1 MIQYKFQEL
10 FFFLI
15 LFFHEIVVLVCFCRM
30 RLPLLLSP
38 LSVSGSLELPLVF
51 AGEGPT
57 TLAVVGVATD
67 ASTAFERVWL
77 SFSDGC
83 SIDTVPGSYRFVD
96 RVFCLRTHNAT
107 QNFTYHDCPYLTEIH
122 DADDASNPYVGA
134 VQLGIG
140 PGSPI
145 MNFGGSVD
153 ILPRRLILG
162 QSHEEFEQQFCLPGT
177 LLSVPYSLDTT
188 GAGRHL
194 RITPNTTYV
203 VQYPF
208 LEASVSWAI
217 TGLSIVNDRFIGF
230 EVPETLYSD
239 LVDVINIESPYWDD
253 TDIFPTFA
261 SCERVRNTLPT
272 VSLVFEEYGQ
282 LVLYPE
288 DYTEM
293 VDADQCI
300 LYVMPGPI
308 NGSMRFNPLRLT
320 DFNIRLTETNLTF
333 CDSLS
338 L

>member
-1 MIQYKFQEL
+1 MIQSKFQEQ
-10 FFFLI
+10 FVFLN

-38 LSVSGSLELPLVF
+38 LRVSGSLELPLVF

-57 TLAVVGVATD
+57 TLAVVGVARD
-67 ASTAFERVWL
+67 DSTAFERVWL
-77 SFSDGC
+77 SFSDSC

-96 RVFCLRTHNAT
+96 RDFCLRTHNGT
-107 QNFTYHDCPYLTEIH
+107 ESFTYHDCPFLTEIH
-122 DADDASNPYVGA
+122 DADDASYVGA

-153 ILPRRLILG
+153 IVSRRLILG
-162 QSHEEFEQQFCLPGT
+162 QSHEEFAQRFCLPET

-194 RITPNTTYV
+194 RMTPNMTYV

-208 LEASVSWAI
+208 FEASLSWAI
-217 TGLSIVNDRFIGF
+217 AGMSIVTDRFIGF
-230 EVPETLYSD
+230 EIPETSYND

-253 TDIFPTFA
+253 TEIFPMFA
-261 SCERVRNTLPT
+261 SCARVRNTLPI

-300 LYVMPGPI
+300 LYLMPGPI

-320 DFNIRLTETNLTF
+320 DFNIRLTDTNFTF
-333 CDSLS
+333 CDSLR